1 MKIEGVGTTMRPE
14 ALFSLNQQVALVT
27 GAAGGLGLEMARA
40 LAGAGATVIL
50 AGRKIQPLHE
60 AVALIASEGGQ
71 AAALPFDLDD
81 EEATAAAI
89 AQIANEWGRL
99 DVLVACAGVR
109 DRTGF
114 AGLTRNSFAQVLHT
128 NLVATADLCHA
139 AAQLMAEGK
148 RGGRIIVIG
157 SMISSLASAMDPAYL
172 ASKAGLSGMV
182 RALAVEYG
190 PNGITANEIAP
201 GSFATEYNA
210 GLVAHPEATAMVKA
224 RTMVGRWGQPWE
236 IAGAALFL
244 ASPSAAYV
252 TGHRLVIDGG
262 MSVKS

>member
-1 MKIEGVGTTMRPE
+1 MHPE
-14 ALFSLNQQVALVT
+14 ALFSLSQQVALVT
-27 GAAGGLGLEMARA
+27 GAAGGLGLEIARA
-40 LAGAGATVIL
+40 LAGAGARVIL
-50 AGRKIQPLHE
+50 AGRKVEPLH
-60 AVALIASEGGQ
+60 AATALIASEGGL

-81 EEATAAAI
+81 EVETAAAI
-89 AQIANEWGRL
+89 ARIASEWGRL

-109 DRTGF
+109 DRSGF
-114 AGLTRNSFAQVLHT
+114 AGLSRSSFAQVLQT
-128 NLVATADLCHA
+128 NLVATTDLCHA
-139 AAQLMAEGK
+139 AGQLMAEGK

-182 RALAVEYG
+182 RALAAEYG
-190 PNGITANEIAP
+190 PHGITANEIAP

-224 RTMVGRWGQPWE
+224 RTIAGRWGEPWE

-262 MSVKS
+262 MSIKA